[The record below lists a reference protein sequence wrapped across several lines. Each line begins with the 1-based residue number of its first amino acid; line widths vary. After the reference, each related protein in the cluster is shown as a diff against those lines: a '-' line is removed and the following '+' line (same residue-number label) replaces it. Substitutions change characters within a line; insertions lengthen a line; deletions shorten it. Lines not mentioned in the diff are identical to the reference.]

1 MEKAET
7 AGKRPK
13 GEVYGTDPYHD
24 MAREDVA
31 GTVTTHSAKPSAK
44 GGCVVV
50 QWVKKPKNPASSP

>member
-7 AGKRPK
+7 AERKSM

-24 MAREDVA
+24 MARKDVA
-31 GTVTTHSAKPSAK
+31 DTLTTYSSSPSAK

-50 QWVKKPKNPASSP
+50 QWMGKPKDPAKSP

>member
-7 AGKRPK
+7 AEKRPR

-24 MAREDVA
+24 MAREEVA
-31 GTVTTHSAKPSAK
+31 GTVTTHSVSPSAK

-50 QWVKKPKNPASSP
+50 QWMGKPKDPAKSP